1 MLIRESVIDNHKD
14 EVIKLLNNNKLED
27 EISDNAYE
35 LMEQVYKRRNLPYVV
50 RNLFLKQLNGKFD
63 EFESVKMFFLQI
75 SDIARNKKQYSTQ
88 DKIEASA
95 LCAQYFLKRL
105 DSDDD
110 KTVVSA
116 HKDID
121 LTNFEEFAYRVEDD
135 DDTDTYDA
143 VKNTII
149 EMIRHGISNTF
160 LSIFSDLAIKATET
174 SMLWYYGYIVV
185 PSYTNVLYSAI
196 WLYYFK
202 NATVD
207 NLGDFETVLETFNDL
222 HETMP
227 EQWIWHKN
235 ELDYFKEQVIGDEE
249 QDYVTDDVTVDD
261 LVTTKGTGEYFY
273 CEPFGKCEL
282 GSTGGEVTLQFVDK
296 SKLVK
301 LLNKDLELIDKLK
314 NKIVEDED
322 L

>member
-14 EVIKLLNNNKLED
+14 EVIKLLNNDKLED

-35 LMEQVYKRRNLPYVV
+35 LMDQVYKRRNLPYVV

-116 HKDID
+116 HKDVD

-135 DDTDTYDA
+135 EDTDTYDA
-143 VKNTII
+143 VKNTIR

-185 PSYTNVLYSAI
+185 PSYTNILYSAI

-207 NLGDFETVLETFNDL
+207 NLGDFENVLETFNDL